1 MRTPLAFVLF
11 LLQLCCGLAQ
21 AAPLPSIGRIISDRV
36 ELLGKQVPLPPG
48 RWVVASAG
56 FGHATG
62 DSPGPYGAIGGVLLV
77 RPHDSHEF
85 LLIHTNA
92 LPVRDGWGQPY
103 ECTDGDVLMRSVA
116 EPRDRHNGCSF
127 VVAAHV
133 ARLSGPDLPALAG
146 VKDIANLLPS
156 WALVAGLRVSD
167 RSDLLD
173 IRYGVEPHEPSAA
186 GWFVAPD
193 ALDGRHREVVARLD
207 AWAQRARISAMAAL
221 RDPAEQVP
229 PMPDIA
235 WDSSAKPPEEEI
247 SALRLGLYKLAT
259 YRLPASAL
267 TLAIAWPLTGSFA
280 LGMQTVVWQGIT
292 HSMVYLGNE
301 LIWEW
306 PRAVSTASFA
316 GGRPAKPAKDG
327 RVALAA
333 IGNDLPLPTPVHAR
347 HPAFVL
353 DAKQVPLPAGD
364 WKELAREQTDASTA
378 VVLARIDEQRLLGL
392 VIIHSNPQRLDAIF
406 GASPE
411 CSRRDVAFA
420 VIRYDTPDDGYCTY
434 GKLVLVGDGGEAN
447 PLWTRAR
454 ERLAADHIAVP
465 PALLMS
471 GARARTR
478 ENFIDARYYFAPP
491 AGAGEGREDAWLT
504 LDPTAALQAWADLA
518 QPALELGVRG
528 RLPASEAVLPWPFPA
543 EAVQVALER
552 QTHVPLETLAA
563 TGALDQSALT
573 EQLHEAEA
581 AAAER
586 EHQRW
591 SLWTRSAYKVA
602 TYRAASWFDSFGV
615 SWFVTQ
621 SVNQGVAFASINAV
635 LRPMLA
641 YANEIGWAHAAL
653 GKAPASLLPVNF
665 PEIGRDQPP
674 S

>member
-1 MRTPLAFVLF
+1 MRKLLALALLPLL
-11 LLQLCCGLAQ
+11 LCCGLAQ
-21 AAPLPSIGRIISDRV
+21 AAPLPSIGQIVSDRV
-36 ELLGKQVPLPPG
+36 ELLGKRVPLPPG
-48 RWVVASAG
+48 AWAVASVG

-62 DSPGPYGAIGGVLLV
+62 DQPGPYGAIAGVLLI

-92 LPVRDGWGQPY
+92 LPVRDGWGQPL
-103 ECTDGDVLMRSVA
+103 ECQHGDVLMRSVA
-116 EPRDRHNGCSF
+116 EPRDRHTGCSF
-127 VVAAHV
+127 VIAAHV
-133 ARLSGPDLPALAG
+133 ARLAGPDLPALAG
-146 VKDIANLLPS
+146 VKDIAGLLPS

-173 IRYGVEPHEPSAA
+173 IRYGVEPHEPNAA
-186 GWFVAPD
+186 GWFVAPG
-193 ALDGRHREVVARLD
+193 AMDGRHREVVARLD
-207 AWAQRARISAMAAL
+207 TWAQQARASAMAAL

-229 PMPDIA
+229 PMPTIA
-235 WDSSAKPPEEEI
+235 WDGPAKSPEEEI

-292 HSMVYLGNE
+292 HSIVYLGNE
-301 LIWEW
+301 LVWEW
-306 PRAVSTASFA
+306 PRAVPAVSLN
-316 GGRPAKPAKDG
+316 GGRPAKPTGDG
-327 RVALAA
+327 RIALAA
-333 IGNDLPLPTPVHAR
+333 IGSDVPLPTVRTPRPGFAQ
-347 HPAFVL
+347 
-353 DAKQVPLPAGD
+353 DDKQVPLPAGD
-364 WKELAREQTDASTA
+364 WQELAREHTDASSGI
-378 VVLARIDEQRLLGL
+378 VLARIEDRRLLGL
-392 VIIHSNPQRLDAIF
+392 VIIHSNPQKLNAIF

-420 VIRYDTPDDGYCTY
+420 VIRYDTPDDGYCAY
-434 GKLVLVGDGGEAN
+434 GKLVLVEQGGEDN

-465 PALLMS
+465 PALLMT

-491 AGAGEGREDAWLT
+491 TGAGEGRQDAWLS

-518 QPALELGVRG
+518 QPSLELGVRG
-528 RLPASEAVLPWPFPA
+528 RLPARDTELPWPFPA
-543 EAVQVALER
+543 EAVQVALEQ
-552 QTHVPLETLAA
+552 QTRAPLEALAA
-563 TGALDQSALT
+563 AGALDPPALA
-573 EQLHEAEA
+573 EQLREADA

-602 TYRAASWFDSFGV
+602 TYRAASWVDSFGV
-615 SWFVTQ
+615 SWFITQ
-621 SVNQGVAFASINAV
+621 SVNQGVAFASISAV

-641 YANEIGWAHAAL
+641 YANEIGWAHAAI
-653 GKAPASLLPVNF
+653 GKAPASLLPAGF